1 MGDILKYIDER
12 RIVMSDFPAV
22 KQVKVVVTPDDFK
35 NKFGKDL
42 AYMLEGSDNDS
53 NFPSLFLRLV
63 QEYLMDWCDVA
74 GFRVIK
80 FNELNPQQ
88 LAAFQNAV
96 LYQTYYTWTN
106 GPLGLGLES
115 GVDTERGRL
124 LSVDDIRAT
133 EVAPR
138 VIVLLK
144 RAGLF
149 NLKMKNRP
157 RINRG
162 YPGVFGLFTGE
173 DY

>member
-1 MGDILKYIDER
+1 MATPNPVPQIKL
-12 RIVMSDFPAV
+12 
-22 KQVKVVVTPDDFK
+22 VVTPDDFK

-42 AYMLEGSDNDS
+42 AYMLEGSDNES
-53 NFPSLFLRLV
+53 NYPNIFLREV
-63 QEYLMDWCDVA
+63 QEYLMDWCDVS

-80 FNELNPQQ
+80 FNDLNERQMVD
-88 LAAFQNAV
+88 FQNAV
-96 LYQTYYTWTN
+96 LYQAYYTWTN

-124 LSVDDIRAT
+124 LSIEDIRAT

-144 RAGLF
+144 RSGLF

-157 RINRG
+157 RITRG
-162 YPGVFGLFTGE
+162 YPGVFGVFTGE

>member
-1 MGDILKYIDER
+1 MTNPNPVPMI
-12 RIVMSDFPAV
+12 
-22 KQVKVVVTPDDFK
+22 KVVVTPDDFK

-53 NFPSLFLRLV
+53 NYPQTFLRLV

-74 GFRVIK
+74 GFRIIK
-80 FNELNPQQ
+80 YDQLNSFQ
-88 LAAFQNAV
+88 LQNFQNAI
-96 LYQTYYTWTN
+96 LYQAYYTFTN
-106 GPLGLGLES
+106 GPLALGLES
-115 GVDTERGRL
+115 GVDGERGRFL
-124 LSVDDIRAT
+124 TVDDIRAT

-138 VIVLLK
+138 VIILLK